1 MSNKLIGKLYE
12 KRGDDRFDVVV
23 DPTGDV
29 VGITQFENGGLR
41 SSSIDLFVESIP
53 ALVELLQKASGI
65 KTPKVEYEYNIET
78 TDLITG
84 KVRFNRDTWEPN
96 TDWLK
101 RKLAEAEAYD
111 RKLLNAGGG
120 LEYKR
125 RLVKRVKAGQVEAA

>member
-53 ALVELLQKASGI
+53 ALVGLLQKAAGI
-65 KTPKVEYEYNIET
+65 ESAEPEYEYSIAMRRTDIENDWHVSLSWKA
-78 TDLITG
+78 DLDRERRG
-84 KVRFNRDTWEPN
+84 M
-96 TDWLK
+96 
-101 RKLAEAEAYD
+101 EAMQRVCMEE
-111 RKLLNAGGG
+111 NVEM
-120 LEYKR
+120 EYK
-125 RLVKRVKAGQVEAA
+125 LVKRRKPVVEDV